1 MTITLIIWY
10 SENKKLKI
18 NVLLYWIYSYIC
30 GIMKKILFYL
40 SIALAIFTQN
50 SSGVQDNK
58 LGLGFKIVEHQ
69 YAFNRCEPNSYNLIF
84 EACLEDR
91 TDDDS
96 NDSERKKHS
105 LGNMFLT
112 NAAFFT
118 QNISDHFYKKVRYP
132 KFFSQCRIPLFI
144 FINVFRL

>member
-1 MTITLIIWY
+1 
-10 SENKKLKI
+10 
-18 NVLLYWIYSYIC
+18 
-30 GIMKKILFYL
+30 MKKILFYL

-50 SSGVQDNK
+50 SSGVQENK

-69 YAFNRCEPNSYNLIF
+69 YAFHPCEPNSHNLAF

-105 LGNMFLT
+105 SGKISHS
-112 NAAFFT
+112 NAAFFA
-118 QNISDHFYKKVRYP
+118 QNFSDHFFKKVLHP
-132 KFFSQCRIPLFI
+132 KFFSQCRTPLFI